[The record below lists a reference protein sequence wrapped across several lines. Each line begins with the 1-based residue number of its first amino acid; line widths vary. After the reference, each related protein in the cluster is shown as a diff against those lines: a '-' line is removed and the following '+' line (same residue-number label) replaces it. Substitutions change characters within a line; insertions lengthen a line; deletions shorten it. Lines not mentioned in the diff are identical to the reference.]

1 MMRRVFLKFALAAA
15 ALALAAPA
23 YAGGVAVEFD
33 SPVAGAEA
41 GVAFSFGFTIRS
53 AHEDRTLME
62 GLTPLIRASNPAT
75 DQQVETTAKAEGAR
89 GHYVAT
95 IAFPSAGAWRW
106 QIHPFGNQDAN
117 YFLTLPG
124 PLQVR
129 AKGARPAAARAAASN
144 LVDAKGLDSAFD
156 PRELT
161 VAAGTTV
168 RWNMGGKFPH
178 TVTAVDGSF
187 TSGNVAVGK
196 SYEFTFAEP
205 GTYAYYCE
213 YHGTANGQGMYGKV
227 VVTAAEAAPAPAALP
242 RTGGADL
249 LPLAAL
255 LAGLLAV
262 GGGAALWWRRRWL
275 AN

>member
-1 MMRRVFLKFALAAA
+1 MIRRTFLRIALVLAA

-33 SPVAGAEA
+33 SPPAEAEA

-53 AHEDRTLME
+53 AHEDRSLID
-62 GLTPLIRASNPAT
+62 GLTPLIRAANPAT
-75 DQQVETTAKAEGAR
+75 DQQIETKAKAEGAR

-95 IAFPSAGAWRW
+95 LTFPAAGAWRW
-106 QIHPFGNQDAN
+106 QIHPFGNEDAN

-129 AKGARPAAARAAASN
+129 AKGAAPAAARAAPAL

-156 PRELT
+156 PRELP
-161 VAAGTTV
+161 VSAGTTV

-187 TSGNVAVGK
+187 ASGNVDVGK
-196 SYEFTFAEP
+196 TYEFTFTEP
-205 GTYAYYCE
+205 GTYTYYCE
-213 YHGTANGQGMYGKV
+213 YHGTAGGQGMYGKV
-227 VVTAAEAAPAPAALP
+227 VVTAVEVAPAALP
-242 RTGGADL
+242 NTAEASW

-255 LAGLLAV
+255 LAALLAV
-262 GGGAALWWRRRWL
+262 AAGGAALWWRREWSTG
-275 AN
+275 